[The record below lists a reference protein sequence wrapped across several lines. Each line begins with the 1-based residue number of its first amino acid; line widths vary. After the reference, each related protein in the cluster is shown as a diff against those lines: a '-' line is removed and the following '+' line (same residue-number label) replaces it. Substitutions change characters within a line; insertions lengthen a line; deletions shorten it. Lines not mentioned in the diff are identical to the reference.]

1 MADIKEL
8 REFDKMTRPVKF
20 RLWKML
26 RQGLPRDVIKYK
38 VFNILYKLHILKRYN
53 YRTRCEGYYFP
64 PYFSLRQIETENF
77 LAVVDCKLN
86 TVTEIEQDYF
96 YKEKNGKKKILY
108 VVRDETTETQVMT
121 CYLSHIALKL
131 DGKVYQQDKL
141 PTIQVAVLESFNN
154 SKLDEA
160 VKVPQYR
167 KITYDLSKIEKLR
180 SKTILNSLSVME
192 VSYTYDDQCM
202 KFINALKAF
211 TLKDLEC

>member
-1 MADIKEL
+1 M
-8 REFDKMTRPVKF
+8 
-20 RLWKML
+20 
-26 RQGLPRDVIKYK
+26 
-38 VFNILYKLHILKRYN
+38 
-53 YRTRCEGYYFP
+53 
-64 PYFSLRQIETENF
+64 
-77 LAVVDCKLN
+77 VDCKLN

-96 YKEKNGKKKILY
+96 YKEKNGKKNILY

-121 CYLSHIALKL
+121 CYLSRIALKL

-167 KITYDLSKIEKLR
+167 KITYDLSKIKNLR